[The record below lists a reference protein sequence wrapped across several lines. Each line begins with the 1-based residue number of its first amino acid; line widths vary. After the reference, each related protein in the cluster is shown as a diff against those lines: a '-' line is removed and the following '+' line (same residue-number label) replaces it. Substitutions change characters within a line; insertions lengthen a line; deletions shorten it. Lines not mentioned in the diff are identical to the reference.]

1 MTNWK
6 RKNKMA
12 RKSKK
17 EIRKD
22 LRLLIH
28 LHQLETEQKTK
39 NYYANQI
46 QLTYNKLAGV
56 K

>member
-1 MTNWK
+1 MT
-6 RKNKMA
+6 

-17 EIRKD
+17 EIKKD

-28 LHQLETEQKTK
+28 LWELETEQKSK
-39 NYYANQI
+39 SYYANQI

>member
-1 MTNWK
+1 
-6 RKNKMA
+6 MA

-22 LRLLIH
+22 LRLL
-28 LHQLETEQKTK
+28 LQMYELETEQKTK
-39 NYYANQI
+39 SYYANQI
-46 QLTYNKLAGV
+46 QLTSNKLAGV